1 MLPPVPNDG
10 YPLRPLRNAESSSK
24 EGSSTPRANGE
35 GDAGRC
41 LRSSNS
47 LPPISDRM
55 ARSAPAGLDLSQPET
70 VEEPGVTFSA
80 RGDELEDDLE
90 EDLRELEELA
100 AHLAQEGEAEPRP
113 YTGEIESTTAPAS
126 SLATASVGNPEDC
139 GDANEDP
146 LEHLQG
152 AIRVHQ
158 ELAQL
163 RLPHG
168 CRLETSQASGAQL
181 FFSMDVA
188 EGPFAPA
195 SLVFWVKIF
204 SDYPLQGSVSIRS
217 TKRIFHPSV
226 DAQTGAVA
234 LGTGEECGAKVNLGS
249 MLTALAQMVKVPQ
262 PAAEPLNSE
271 ASSLLSDDPAEF
283 RRAVRL
289 ALSGGEVLNVGYDR
303 VLNLKV
309 AAAASVKPA
318 VLSEKMRLDLMN
330 IEVLKG
336 DFKATAAAYSE
347 HNQVEMRRLMVSP
360 WRTVPVHRV
369 VERGPP

>member
-1 MLPPVPNDG
+1 MACFPTLTSHFKQKEPSNTAFWFGRIVHDAMAARAPRAPRAGARSVRQAQDHLSRTEEAHRQRMLPPVPNDG
-10 YPLRPLRNAESSSK
+10 YPLRSLRNAESSSSK

-35 GDAGRC
+35 AGDAGRGC
-41 LRSSNS
+41 S

-70 VEEPGVTFSA
+70 VEEPGVTSA
-80 RGDELEDDLE
+80 RGDDLEDDLE
-90 EDLRELEELA
+90 EDLRELEELT
-100 AHLAQEGEAEPRP
+100 AHLAQEGGAEPRP

-195 SLVFWVKIF
+195 SLVFWGGVQIGNAKLVEFRCWELFCLEHGIQPDGQMPSDKTIGGGDDAFNTFF
-204 SDYPLQGSVSIRS
+204 SE
-217 TKRIFHPSV
+217 
-226 DAQTGAVA
+226 TGAGKHVPR
-234 LGTGEECGAKVNLGS
+234 CV
-249 MLTALAQMVKVPQ
+249 MV
-262 PAAEPLNSE
+262 
-271 ASSLLSDDPAEF
+271 D
-283 RRAVRL
+283 
-289 ALSGGEVLNVGYDR
+289 
-303 VLNLKV
+303 
-309 AAAASVKPA
+309 
-318 VLSEKMRLDLMN
+318 LDLWCKH
-330 IEVLKG
+330 IFGFGHEVVS
-336 DFKATAAAYSE
+336 AHSSAA
-347 HNQVEMRRLMVSP
+347 
-360 WRTVPVHRV
+360 
-369 VERGPP
+369 PPSCSL